1 MCALFIFSNLS
12 AVFQKGR
19 ATIRIRKKEIKSVWM
34 QTRLKALLIGA
45 AEMVRLYIWRSL
57 FVGYVSFYGIFRT
70 GIVHQDSLPIHWRFH
85 YIVYGSSS
93 FAFIFRVCFGSF
105 LARSAQSKFENV
117 ARTPSV
123 GYTILCAY
131 IDIPLFLFFENSAVV
146 CPLLRFPRLVATRWF
161 MEWPCAQLV
170 RKCAAASSPLIFID
184 NFAYY
189 HI

>member
-1 MCALFIFSNLS
+1 
-12 AVFQKGR
+12 
-19 ATIRIRKKEIKSVWM
+19 M

-57 FVGYVSFYGIFRT
+57 FVGYVSLYGIFRT

-93 FAFIFRVCFGSF
+93 FAFIFRVCFDSF

-123 GYTILCAY
+123 GYTIYYAQLRIHRYSICFSSSKTLPLFVRCSGSPVLSRHDDSWNGHVHNLCANAQQHRPHYFLSITLHITIY
-131 IDIPLFLFFENSAVV
+131 IF
-146 CPLLRFPRLVATRWF
+146 
-161 MEWPCAQLV
+161 
-170 RKCAAASSPLIFID
+170 
-184 NFAYY
+184 
-189 HI
+189 